1 MKGDEAIELGKELA
15 NFLLFPSVWDSD
27 FCAQ

>member
-1 MKGDEAIELGKELA
+1 MKGDEGVELSKELA
-15 NFLLFPSVWDSD
+15 NFFLLSTVWESD

>member
-1 MKGDEAIELGKELA
+1 MKGDEVIEFGKELA
-15 NFLLFPSVWDSD
+15 NYFLFSIVWDSD